1 MTGQAGRTK
10 NAKNDG
16 RDISEAVRLMMAS
29 LPNTE
34 EVLSHGS
41 PSFKVAGKT
50 FATYNINHHGD
61 GRVALNLDA
70 PAGAQ
75 QLYTEMEPE
84 YYFVPPYVGPKGWL
98 GVELNTGISWKSV
111 VARTLEAYEKRA
123 PAKLMDAAPEDLAG
137 KPPERN
143 FRPEEV
149 DPFLGE
155 RAQTVLTGLEAIC
168 DRLPETSRDSQFG
181 NPVWKAGKKTFVS
194 TAYYTGRMNLS
205 FRVGPER
212 QSTLADAPR
221 YHIPA
226 YTGHNG
232 WINLDVEDHA
242 DWEEIEGLL
251 LESYRHFALKRMLKA
266 LGEA

>member
-1 MTGQAGRTK
+1 MRTIGQA
-10 NAKNDG
+10 
-16 RDISEAVRLMMAS
+16 VRGLMAS
-29 LPNTE
+29 LPETE
-34 EVLSHGS
+34 EVMSHGS

-50 FATYNINHHGD
+50 FATFTINHHGD
-61 GRVALNLDA
+61 GRVALNLDS
-70 PAGAQ
+70 PPGAQ

-98 GVELNTGISWKSV
+98 GVELNTGITWTSV
-111 VARTLEAYEKRA
+111 VARTREAYEKRA
-123 PAKLMDAAPEDLAG
+123 AAKLIAAIPEDLA
-137 KPPERN
+137 KQPPERN
-143 FRPEEV
+143 YRPEEI
-149 DPFLGE
+149 DPFLGK
-155 RAQTVLTGLEAIC
+155 RAQKVLGELGAIC
-168 DRLPETSRDSQFG
+168 ERLPETSMDSQFG

-194 TAYYTGRMNLS
+194 TAYHTGRLNLS

-212 QSTLADAPR
+212 QSALADVPR

-232 WINLDVEDHA
+232 WINLDVEEHT

-251 LESYRHFALKRMLKA
+251 LESYRHFALKRMLKE